1 MTIESGNMSKPIGK
15 TGPVAFFLP
24 FLGGGGAERA
34 VLEIVRQ
41 LIRRG
46 IAVDLIVTRSGGEF
60 WNSVPSEVRL
70 VNLKSWKTL
79 TCLPKLVRYLKHR
92 RPVVLISTLA
102 IGNIVSLFTKKY
114 FIRNLKLIVRHEN
127 TFSMQYK
134 YSRLRIRLRILKWL
148 FPVADSIATVSKDSA
163 EDLKNSVPRSVN
175 LVTYVPN
182 PVVNSALF
190 EKARSPLKHP
200 WLKDSKEVPIIMA
213 CGRLV
218 PQKDYSILL
227 KAFAEFRQSRIA
239 RLMILGD
246 GPEKLQLI
254 NLAQDLGIQEDV
266 EFSGFQ
272 SNPFSYISR
281 AQVFVLSPHTEGLP
295 TVLIEALAC
304 GTPVVSTN
312 CPSGP
317 REILE
322 NGRWGTLVPVGD
334 WKALARAIE
343 EALDHPPDPT
353 KLIARALQYS
363 STASINRH
371 FKLLGQL
378 IDLDD
383 LQYDNQSPSA

>member
-1 MTIESGNMSKPIGK
+1 MSKPIGK

-60 WNSVPSEVRL
+60 WNSVPSGVRL
-70 VNLKSWKTL
+70 VNLKSWKTP
-79 TCLPKLVRYLKHR
+79 TCLPKLVQYLKHR
-92 RPVVLISTLA
+92 KPVVLISTLA
-102 IGNIVSLFTKKY
+102 IGNIVSLFIKKY

-134 YSRLRIRLRILKWL
+134 YSRLRIRLSILKWL

-182 PVVNSALF
+182 PVVNSTLF
-190 EKARSPLKHP
+190 EQAQSPLKHP
-200 WLKDSKEVPIIMA
+200 WLDDSEVPVIIA

-218 PQKDYSILL
+218 WQKDYPTLL
-227 KAFAEFRQSRIA
+227 KAFAELRRSRIA
-239 RLMILGD
+239 RLIILGD
-246 GPEKLQLI
+246 GPNKPQLT
-254 NLAQDLGIQEDV
+254 NLAQNLGIQADV

-281 AQVFVLSPHTEGLP
+281 AQVFVLSSHNERLP

-343 EALDHPPDPT
+343 ETLDHPPDPT

-383 LQYDNQSPSA
+383 LQYDNQIPSA